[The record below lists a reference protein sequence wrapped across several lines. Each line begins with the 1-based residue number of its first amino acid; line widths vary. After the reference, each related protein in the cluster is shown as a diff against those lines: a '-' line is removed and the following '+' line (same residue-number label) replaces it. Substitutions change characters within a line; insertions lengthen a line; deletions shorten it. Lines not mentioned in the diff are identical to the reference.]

1 MRSRSPFLDEMATN
15 RRRYRAKVAVAAV
28 VTSMVVAAAVFAVLH
43 AIGIYTEDAGDVP
56 AIFTVLT
63 AMLLGI
69 GSGSTAAA
77 FVGRK
82 GYPLPTL

>member
-15 RRRYRAKVAVAAV
+15 RRRHRVKIAVAAV
-28 VTSMVVAAAVFAVLH
+28 VTSVIVAAVVFAALH
-43 AIGIYTEDAGDVP
+43 AIGIYTEDAGDV
-56 AIFTVLT
+56 AVTFTVLT

-69 GSGSTAAA
+69 GTGSTAAA

-82 GYPLPTL
+82 GYHLPEL